1 MTKGAADYAKD
12 YTHPELRERLKE
24 EIKQSDR
31 GGAPGKWSARKS
43 QLLTQEY
50 EKQGGG
56 YEHPDR
62 STDAQRSLEQ
72 WTDEQWQTADGS
84 TEARGDGE
92 TDRYLPK
99 KAWEEMSDEEK
110 EETRERKRE
119 ASRKGEG
126 VVSNTEKA
134 KTARKE
140 AHLDEMRADEAVK
153 EARSL
158 DPSTAQQALEHERGH
173 RDRTTVEKQLQ
184 KQADKG

>member
-1 MTKGAADYAKD
+1 MAKGAADYAKD

-56 YEHPDR
+56 YEHPDQP
-62 STDAQRSLEQ
+62 TDAQRSLER
-72 WTDEQWQTADGS
+72 WTDEEWQTADGS
-84 TEARGDGE
+84 TDAREDGQ

-99 KAWEEMSDEEK
+99 KAWEEMSDAEK

-119 ASRKGEG
+119 ASKKGQG
-126 VVSNTEKA
+126 DVPNTEKA

-140 AHLDEMRADEAVK
+140 AHLDEMTADEAVK

-158 DPSTAQQALEHERGH
+158 DPSTAQQALEHEREH
-173 RDRTTVEKQLQ
+173 KDRSTVEKQLQ
-184 KQADKG
+184 RQADKS